1 MFMTFELK
9 FKLKLTLPP
18 HFYIVSEFKNHS
30 KFHARGESVQ
40 EYEATKSSS
49 GLTKC

>member
-9 FKLKLTLPP
+9 FKLKLT
-18 HFYIVSEFKNHS
+18 HFYFVSEFKNHS